1 MESITVLFVAG
12 LVVAG
17 VLVTLLVRKDSVT
30 KNELER
36 ERLRERLRRGG
47 GRRTA

>member
-12 LVVAG
+12 LVVAS
-17 VLVTLLVRKDSVT
+17 VLVTLLVRKDIVT

-36 ERLRERLRRGG
+36 ARQRERLRRGDR
-47 GRRTA
+47 RRTA